1 MKYYGYDSN
10 GVEIDESTVDGLYGI
25 AEHEILPEEDIYK
38 LCDTN
43 CSIDEDS
50 FEYFA
55 TGTAFGSMLSFKLY
69 ADFEFYDDSA
79 IYDYINAEVA
89 FLPDVTTSAS
99 VEIQTTIIVENNEI
113 KDIQIDDILV
123 FKDGMYSYCD
133 STEFE
138 KVFDK
143 ESFKEAVRKITEP
156 TVYKMATVLS
166 NI

>member
-10 GVEIDESTVDGLYGI
+10 GVEIDESTVDELYRI
-25 AEHEILPEEDIYK
+25 AENEILPEEDIYI

-69 ADFEFYDDSA
+69 ADFEFSDDST

-89 FLPDVTTSAS
+89 FIPYASA
-99 VEIQTTIIVENNEI
+99 EIQTTIIVENNEI

-123 FKDGMYSYCD
+123 FKDGMYSYGD

>member
-10 GVEIDESTVDGLYGI
+10 GVEIDESTVDELYRI
-25 AEHEILPEEDIYK
+25 AEHEILPEEDIYR

-43 CSIDEDS
+43 CSIEGDS

-55 TGTAFGSMLSFKLY
+55 TGTAFGSMLSFKLN
-69 ADFEFYDDSA
+69 ADFEFSDDNT
-79 IYDYINAEVA
+79 IYDYINTEVA
-89 FLPDVTTSAS
+89 FLSDVTTNVS

-113 KDIQIDDILV
+113 KDIQIDNILI
-123 FKDGMYSYCD
+123 FKDGMYSYWD

-138 KVFDK
+138 KVFDE
-143 ESFKEAVRKITEP
+143 ESFKEAVRKIAEP

>member
-25 AEHEILPEEDIYK
+25 AEHEILPEEDIYI

-69 ADFEFYDDSA
+69 ADFEFSDST
-79 IYDYINAEVA
+79 IYDYINAEVT
-89 FLPDVTTSAS
+89 FLPDVTTAASA
-99 VEIQTTIIVENNEI
+99 EIQTTIIVENNEI

-123 FKDGMYSYCD
+123 FKDGMYSYGD

-143 ESFKEAVRKITEP
+143 ESFKEAVRKITET

>member
-10 GVEIDESTVDGLYGI
+10 GVKIDESTVDELYRI
-25 AEHEILPEEDIYK
+25 AENEILPEEDIYI

-69 ADFEFYDDSA
+69 ADFEFSDST

-89 FLPDVTTSAS
+89 FLSDVTTAASA
-99 VEIQTTIIVENNEI
+99 EIQTTIIVENNEI

>member
-10 GVEIDESTVDGLYGI
+10 GVEIDESTVDELYRI
-25 AEHEILPEEDIYK
+25 AENEILPEEDIYI

-69 ADFEFYDDSA
+69 ADFEFSDST
-79 IYDYINAEVA
+79 IYDYINAEIA
-89 FLPDVTTSAS
+89 FLPDVTTTAS
-99 VEIQTTIIVENNEI
+99 SEIQTTIIVENNEI

-143 ESFKEAVRKITEP
+143 ESFKKAVRKITEP

>member
-10 GVEIDESTVDGLYGI
+10 GVEIDESTVDELYRI
-25 AEHEILPEEDIYK
+25 AENEILPEEDIYI

-69 ADFEFYDDSA
+69 ADFEFSDST

-89 FLPDVTTSAS
+89 FIPDASA
-99 VEIQTTIIVENNEI
+99 EIQTTIIVENNEI

-143 ESFKEAVRKITEP
+143 ESFKKAVRKITEP